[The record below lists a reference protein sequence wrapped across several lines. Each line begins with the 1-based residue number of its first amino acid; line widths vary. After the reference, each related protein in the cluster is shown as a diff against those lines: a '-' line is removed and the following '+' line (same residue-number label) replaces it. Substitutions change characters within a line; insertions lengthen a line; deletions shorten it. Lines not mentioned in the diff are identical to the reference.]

1 MTGRQGHKMRRAMK
15 AYVLRSDNDAMRL
28 EPREKPQPQPGP
40 DQLLV
45 RVRAASLN
53 RGELIRGR
61 GLTKPGTEKP
71 AGMDAAGEVVGTGER
86 QDGIAQNGMRVMGRL
101 PGAFAEY
108 GVMDKQD
115 AIPIPAGLSF
125 EEAAAVPI
133 TFLVVYDML
142 VQQGGL
148 KAGEWL
154 LVTGVSAG
162 VGVAAL
168 QAGKALGAKVIGT
181 SGSAQKLAQLKPL
194 GLDVALQTRKPD
206 FHDAV
211 MQATGGKGVNLV
223 VNNVGGT
230 VFAECIRSL
239 AYEGRLATV
248 GYLDGVMKAELDLD
262 ALHAKR
268 LKLFG
273 VSNKLRTAP
282 QRAATVEGFKRDFL
296 PLFASGRLKPFVH
309 RVYDFADLPQAK
321 EAMEADRHVGKI
333 VVRM

>member
-1 MTGRQGHKMRRAMK
+1 
-15 AYVLRSDNDAMRL
+15 
-28 EPREKPQPQPGP
+28 
-40 DQLLV
+40 
-45 RVRAASLN
+45 
-53 RGELIRGR
+53 
-61 GLTKPGTEKP
+61 
-71 AGMDAAGEVVGTGER
+71 
-86 QDGIAQNGMRVMGRL
+86 MGRL
-101 PGAFAEY
+101 PGAFAEF

-115 AIPIPAGLSF
+115 AIPVPPTLSW

-148 KAGEWL
+148 QAGEWL
-154 LVTGVSAG
+154 LVAGVTAG

-168 QAGKALGAKVIGT
+168 QAAKALGAKVIGT
-181 SGSAQKLAQLKPL
+181 SGSAQKLEKLKSL
-194 GLDVALQTRKPD
+194 GLDVALNTRRPD

-211 MQATGGKGVNLV
+211 MKATGGKGVDLV

-248 GYLDGVMKAELDLD
+248 GYLDGTMRAELDLE
-262 ALHAKR
+262 ALHSKR

-296 PLFASGRLKPFVH
+296 PLFAAGKLKPLVD
-309 RVYDFADLPQAK
+309 RVYDFADLPKAK
-321 EAMEADRHVGKI
+321 EAMEADAHVGKI
-333 VVRM
+333 VVRVG